1 MENAM
6 QPITYT
12 PIGVVHSP
20 FAALAGMPI
29 QTVAAAGVAATIE
42 LEPGYA
48 AGLADIE
55 EFSHLLIVSHLHLMQ
70 GYALEV
76 VPFMD
81 TQPHGLFAT
90 RSPRRPNPIGL
101 SIVRLVRVEGAT
113 LHIEEVDLVDGTP
126 VLDIKPYVPQ
136 LDDRPTTRIG
146 WYAENVHKVHE
157 TRADDRIR

>member
-1 MENAM
+1 M
-6 QPITYT
+6 QTITYT

-20 FAALAGMPI
+20 FAMLAGMPI

-42 LEPGYA
+42 LEPSYA
-48 AGLADIE
+48 AGLADIDQ
-55 EFSHLLIVSHLHLMQ
+55 FSYVLVISHLHLMQ

-76 VPFMD
+76 TPFMD
-81 TQPHGLFAT
+81 TQTHGVFAT

-101 SIVRLVRVEGAT
+101 SIVRLIRVEGAT

-136 LDDRPTTRIG
+136 LDDRVAERIG
-146 WYAENVHKVHE
+146 WFAEHVHKVYE
-157 TRADDRIR
+157 VRADDRVC